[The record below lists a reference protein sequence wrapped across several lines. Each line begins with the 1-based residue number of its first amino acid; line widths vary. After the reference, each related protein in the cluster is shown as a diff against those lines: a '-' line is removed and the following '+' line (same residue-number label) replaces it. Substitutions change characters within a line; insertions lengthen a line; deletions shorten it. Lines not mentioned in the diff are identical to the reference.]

1 MTTIDC
7 GASWAER
14 RPGQAQ
20 PDDVATTTDE
30 AGPNAGRGHDKAIWS
45 STMSDLPAEIGPT
58 TEAIIE
64 ETRRITPETSDEVR
78 HLVIRVL
85 DPAFQFVE
93 GQSIGVVVPGPHPFG
108 NPYHLRRY
116 SIANARNLPDQEEV
130 VIDLLVRRCFYLDEV
145 SGERYPGIASNYLCD
160 ARPGQTIT
168 ISGPYL
174 SPFKIPRD
182 NTANLL
188 MIGTGTGIAPF
199 RAFAQSI
206 YERRGGWKGQVR
218 LYYGGRTGLDL
229 MYAND
234 EESDLTNY
242 YDDKTFKAFKAM
254 GSRPMMTSSQA
265 LEQGLKANAADACN
279 LIAEP
284 NTYVFVSGLGKIA
297 MVLDKVMAEQAGS
310 MEAWR
315 ARKQELIDAGRW
327 SELIYN

>member
-1 MTTIDC
+1 
-7 GASWAER
+7 
-14 RPGQAQ
+14 
-20 PDDVATTTDE
+20 
-30 AGPNAGRGHDKAIWS
+30 
-45 STMSDLPAEIGPT
+45 MSQFPAEIGPT
-58 TEAIIE
+58 TEAVLE
-64 ETRRITPETSDEVR
+64 KSKRITPETAAEVR
-78 HLVIRVL
+78 HLVLRVL

-116 SIANARNLPDQEEV
+116 SIANARSLPEEDEV
-130 VIDLLVRRCFYLDEV
+130 RIDLLVRRCFYVDEV

-160 ARPGQTIT
+160 AQPGDRVT

-174 SPFKIPRD
+174 APFKIPLD

-199 RAFAQSI
+199 RGFAQLI
-206 YERRGGWKGQVR
+206 YERRGGWQGQVR

-234 EESDLTNY
+234 EQSDLANY
-242 YDDKTFKAFKAM
+242 YDEKTFRAFKALAQ
-254 GSRPMMTSSQA
+254 RPLMSSSQA
-265 LEQGLKANAADACN
+265 LEQGLKSHVADAWT
-279 LIAEP
+279 LIQEP

-297 MVLDKVMAEQAGS
+297 VVLDKVLSEQAGS
-310 MEAWR
+310 EEAWK
-315 ARKQELIDAGRW
+315 ALKAQLIDQRRW